1 MMTTEASST
10 SRPIVTSNHR
20 DRAPTD
26 INKRSRHG
34 EQVRQLHESARVM
47 PVRQLH
53 ESTSFA
59 SSTTPRVMPVR
70 QFSYMPQQTTTC
82 NSTTS
87 LHCNH
92 PDRNK
97 QTIRYASLCEF
108 DKSQTPATGGRSCTN
123 PICFACEFDNSQAS
137 ATGGASWTT
146 PIKQHIIASAT
157 STKLCAN
164 FDYHQSP
171 SIGKTHCMCQEYN

>member
-10 SRPIVTSNHR
+10 PRPIVTSNHR

-47 PVRQLH
+47 PVRQPRVH
-53 ESTSFA
+53 EFRKL
-59 SSTTPRVMPVR
+59 TTPRVMPVR

-82 NSTTS
+82 NSKTS